1 MNHNDDEAINSYL
14 TSFLRMWTLLL
25 YIRLILSN
33 RIHSN
38 ILEILIIIIFHT
50 SSYGVDINL
59 PNILGF
65 IDIKQMTAHKKTGKL
80 CICHV

>member
-33 RIHSN
+33 RIHSYV
-38 ILEILIIIIFHT
+38 LEIPIIIIFHT
-50 SSYGVDINL
+50 SSYNL
-59 PNILGF
+59 PNILG
-65 IDIKQMTAHKKTGKL
+65 ILDIKLMTAHKKTG
-80 CICHV
+80 